1 MNEIYKNNKTIH
13 FLNKYFYLLKKTRQN
28 KVEGG
33 LGREDCFTRRLD
45 DKYR

>member
-1 MNEIYKNNKTIH
+1 MKYIKQQNNS
-13 FLNKYFYLLKKTRQN
+13 FLEQIFLSFKTRQN